1 MNRFICA
8 FSLALALALAGCGQA
23 ATPTPPPSPTATP
36 TPQPSP
42 TATRTPRPTP
52 TPTPPP
58 ELTSEQ
64 IESIALGSVLVE
76 ALVEEQG
83 ELVSTWWG
91 SGTILASNGLI
102 LTNAHVVLGA
112 DALVVSLISRTD
124 RPPIPSY
131 YAEPVEVNN
140 VLDLALI
147 QITTDLDG
155 NPVVRSELR
164 LPEVV
169 RGDSDTVDLGHDI
182 HVFGYPGVGGETLT
196 LTEGA
201 VSGFESEDL
210 GSAELERVWIKTDAE
225 VAPGNSG
232 GTAVD
237 ERGLL
242 VGIPTLVLTDE
253 TAGRISR
260 LRPVNLVSY
269 LTSQPP
275 KRVVEASIY
284 EPNDDPST
292 AHGPLDPGTAY
303 TAYIHQGDT
312 DVYFIEVET
321 LGPIQIDLT
330 DIAPAVDYDL
340 GFFSADLIPVGIS
353 EGETRSEHIDFQP
366 RSTGT
371 YYIVVAPWLGYSL
384 EDPYTLQAV
393 FNDEITPP
401 VLPEPRGVT
410 VQGRVVDANTGQG
423 IVGAT
428 MALLLP
434 GVTGEQFMAQ
444 NLGQDLVQIS
454 STTDEQ
460 GVFTLSDVPRGQ
472 VYTGVVVTESDVFW
486 ENAWL
491 SIGEGAPAI
500 LDLGDILVGT
510 P

>member
-1 MNRFICA
+1 MQRSICA
-8 FSLALALALAGCGQA
+8 FSLALALILAGCGQA
-23 ATPTPPPSPTATP
+23 ATPTPSPSPTPAAAT
-36 TPQPSP
+36 QPSP

-52 TPTPPP
+52 APTPPR
-58 ELTSEQ
+58 ELTGEQ

-83 ELVSTWWG
+83 ELVSSWWG

-112 DALVVSLISRTD
+112 DALVISLITRTD

-155 NPVVRSELR
+155 NPVARSELR

-169 RGDSDTVDLGHDI
+169 RGNSDTVDLGQDI
-182 HVFGYPGVGGETLT
+182 CVFGYPGVGGETLT
-196 LTEGA
+196 LTKGA

-210 GSAELERVWIKTDAE
+210 GGGQIERVWIKTDAE
-225 VAPGNSG
+225 IAPGNSG
-232 GTAVD
+232 GTVVD

-260 LRPVNLVSY
+260 LRPVNLVNY

-275 KRVVEASIY
+275 RRVAEASIY

-292 AHGPLDPGTAY
+292 AYGPLEPGTVY
-303 TAYIHQGDT
+303 TAYIHQGDL
-312 DVYFIEVET
+312 DIYFIEVET
-321 LGPIQIDLT
+321 LGPIEVDLT
-330 DIAPAVDYDL
+330 DIAPDVDYDL
-340 GFFSADLIPVGIS
+340 GLFSADFILLRVS
-353 EGETRSEHIDFQP
+353 EGETTSEHIDFQP

-401 VLPEPRGVT
+401 VLPEPGGVT
-410 VQGRVVDANTGQG
+410 VQGRLVDANTGQG

-434 GVTGEQFMAQ
+434 GVTGEEFMAE
-444 NLGQDLVQIS
+444 NLSQDLVQVS
-454 STTDEQ
+454 STTDEE
-460 GVFTLSDVPRGQ
+460 GVFILNDVPRGQ
-472 VYTGVVVTESDVFW
+472 VYTGVVVTENDVFW

-491 SIGEGAPAI
+491 LVDEGAPAI
-500 LDLGDILVGT
+500 LYVGDIMVGT
-510 P
+510 S